1 MHMQEQKRGEG
12 PVRTADRARREIE
25 RPLLNAPPPKK
36 KKERKRRDREKGW
49 ITSKEKEARCCLAAE
64 AVEGTALALEGV
76 DDVEGRDGLA
86 AGVLGVGDGVT
97 DDVLE
102 EGLEDSAGLLVD
114 EAGDALDTTTACETA
129 DGGLGHTLDVVAE
142 DLAMALGTTLSKS
155 LTALATSRHDRGC
168 CCCERLKK
176 WGSKMLICWK
186 KDRC

>member
-1 MHMQEQKRGEG
+1 MWVRAKREDDAMCVWFGSLCGVVVINLSPLVCCVREDATLLKSLKLSVSVGETG
-12 PVRTADRARREIE
+12 H
-25 RPLLNAPPPKK
+25 
-36 KKERKRRDREKGW
+36 
-49 ITSKEKEARCCLAAE
+49 LAAE
-64 AVEGTALALEGV
+64 AVEGAALALERV
-76 DDVEGRDGLA
+76 DDVHGGDGLA
-86 AGVLGVGDGVT
+86 AGVLGVGHGVT

-102 EGLEDSAGLLVD
+102 EDLEDTAGLLVD

-176 WGSKMLICWK
+176 WSRGC
-186 KDRC
+186 